1 MPNRRHSRLK
11 LAPGCCAKAKNSC
24 RKVMVEHSC
33 QGMFSSSK
41 GLHAIVNCV
50 THVYGHLLPMSPVY
64 TVGEGRVR
72 ACCAPVASPLI
83 PNPSPKGRREK
94 VNYGCITYRN
104 LRTNARRR
112 SVEHD
117 GSVRTGEGIREGR
130 G

>member
-64 TVGEGRVR
+64 TLPEGEG
-72 ACCAPVASPLI
+72 
-83 PNPSPKGRREK
+83 
-94 VNYGCITYRN
+94 TRN
-104 LRTNARRR
+104 LLVDSSSRR
-112 SVEHD
+112 SYSISFKNDMKQSYSIVALP
-117 GSVRTGEGIREGR
+117 G
-130 G
+130 